1 MLVFSIIINKFESN
15 FLKMSVKKEWWGEM
29 SVKYSS
35 VSLFK
40 VELNMIQMFTS
51 SRDSPKSASAYKV
64 PTENYK
70 RRKVLLFYSIE
81 MPGTL

>member
-15 FLKMSVKKEWWGEM
+15 FLEISVKEEWWGEM

-51 SRDSPKSASAYKV
+51 SRDSPTSAYKV

-70 RRKVLLFYSIE
+70 RRNVLLFYSIE

>member
-15 FLKMSVKKEWWGEM
+15 FLTISVKEEWWGEM

-51 SRDSPKSASAYKV
+51 SRDSPTAYKV

-70 RRKVLLFYSIE
+70 RRNVLLFYSIE